1 MNEVASDY
9 IVPSKRVLDSNKMMQ
24 SITCIPETQR
34 LKDYLKG
41 ELEKID
47 KVLEQKLDA
56 LSKTEAD
63 NNAKTEEIAK
73 KENNLKWLKSIQE
86 KVNSIIKF

>member
-1 MNEVASDY
+1 MHS
-9 IVPSKRVLDSNKMMQ
+9 
-24 SITCIPETQR
+24 ETQR

-47 KVLEQKLDA
+47 KVLEQKWDA
-56 LSKTEAD
+56 LSKTKAD
-63 NNAKTEEIAK
+63 KNAKKEEIAK
-73 KENNLKWLKSIQE
+73 KKNNLKWLESIQE